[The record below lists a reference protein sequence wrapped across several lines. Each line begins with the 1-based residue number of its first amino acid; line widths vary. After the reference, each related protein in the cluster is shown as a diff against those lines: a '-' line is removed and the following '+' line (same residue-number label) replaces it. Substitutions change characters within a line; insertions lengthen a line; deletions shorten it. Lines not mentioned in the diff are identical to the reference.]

1 MIKLNLQFK
10 KMLLPR
16 DRLLRKVLKI
26 ATENSFVLVND
37 FEFNQKEFVNKTLV
51 INFEKASE

>member
-37 FEFNQKEFVNKTLV
+37 FEFNQKEFVNKNLV